1 MTFLIINTDGGARG
15 NPGPAGIG
23 VVIRDE
29 NQQIIGRHKQYIG
42 EATNNVAEYKALIL
56 ALEKAREISDNP
68 SPLIPP
74 PSTVAKSLADKEGEG
89 KGTVVLEIRMD
100 SELIVRQM
108 QGRYKIKDSR
118 LKILAAEVLKL
129 IKNFKNVSFHHVP
142 REQNKE
148 ADKLVNEAIDHG
160 NVKGAL

>member
-1 MTFLIINTDGGARG
+1 MAFLIINTDGGARG

-56 ALEKAREISDNP
+56 ALEEAKKILNFPSSAKA
-68 SPLIPP
+68 
-74 PSTVAKSLADKEGEG
+74 TEGRQFSIFNGGE
-89 KGTVVLEIRMD
+89 LEIRMD